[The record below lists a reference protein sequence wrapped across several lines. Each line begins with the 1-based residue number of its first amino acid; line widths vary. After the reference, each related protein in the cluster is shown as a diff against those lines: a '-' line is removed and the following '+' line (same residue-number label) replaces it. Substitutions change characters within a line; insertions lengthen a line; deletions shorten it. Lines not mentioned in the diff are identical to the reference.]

1 MPASLDAIFGIMGY
15 QSSLILGALYVRLS
29 EGSLVSIAPCS
40 VRSNCLLYLEV
51 KRIVVLSSPI
61 VCSVVREW
69 WTGADCTGISQV
81 LSGLHVRCVGRGGR
95 GGGRSPHKICH

>member
-69 WTGADCTGISQV
+69 WTGADCMWEKSES
-81 LSGLHVRCVGRGGR
+81 LYWYKSSLEWASC
-95 GGGRSPHKICH
+95 